1 MEENPFNK
9 KSDHFRQLSTTLVFA
24 YQVVGMRIVIK
35 SQTAMERR
43 TQLVGDCM
51 PDLLRMMMMMVLE
64 IMVMMARK
72 GIISPRRGYTKWIG
86 PRFMEVSR
94 V

>member
-1 MEENPFNK
+1 M
-9 KSDHFRQLSTTLVFA
+9 SIA
-24 YQVVGMRIVIK
+24 IK
-35 SQTAMERR
+35 SQTAIERR

-51 PDLLRMMMMMVLE
+51 PGLLRMIMMMVLE
-64 IMVMMARK
+64 IMVMIVRM

-86 PRFMEVSR
+86 PRFTEVSS

>member
-1 MEENPFNK
+1 
-9 KSDHFRQLSTTLVFA
+9 
-24 YQVVGMRIVIK
+24 MRIVIK
-35 SQTAMERR
+35 SHTAIERR

-51 PDLLRMMMMMVLE
+51 PGLLRMMMMMVLE
-64 IMVMMARK
+64 IMVMIVRM
-72 GIISPRRGYTKWIG
+72 GMISPSRGYTEWIG